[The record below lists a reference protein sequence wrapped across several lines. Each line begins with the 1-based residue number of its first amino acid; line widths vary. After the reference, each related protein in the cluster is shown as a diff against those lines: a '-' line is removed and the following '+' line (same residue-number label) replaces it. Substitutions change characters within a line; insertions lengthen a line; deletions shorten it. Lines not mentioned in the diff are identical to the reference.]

1 MDSASLLALHLQEMK
16 RRWPEKAQKAKKHYD
31 FIDRS
36 FKRQTEI
43 LEDNSQYQAW
53 LFTRRFG
60 KSTTFAKKACAI
72 AANRPGS
79 KVLYLALTLPS
90 AKGILWDAIEKEF
103 NSQKVKFR
111 GYENEGEFYVEGG
124 GMIKFFGVDSNYKE
138 MKKILGQA
146 YDLVGI
152 DESGSMTIDVENLIM
167 QMIDPALIDR
177 QGSLV
182 MLGTAENI
190 PATFYQKVTERKHI
204 DLPWNIHK
212 GSTEESPYTGPAFKA
227 KKAQLL
233 ASNPLVKDASWF
245 KAHYLNL
252 WSADDN
258 LIIIHFNELIN
269 NEPQRPK
276 FDDWIFGLGVDLG
289 YNDDS
294 SFSLNAISSKSP
306 YLYTIKAYKSPGLDL
321 TNVSDE
327 IKKINSEFPLTF
339 LVIDGANKQGVEE
352 MKNRHK
358 LPITPIA
365 AEKQDKATFLRL
377 MDDDYKQGKIKH
389 IKGEC
394 RGLELE
400 QGSLVWIKDSNEED
414 PRCQNHLND
423 AQLYIWRKMRT
434 YFEAESSPWKTKDQE
449 MEDRFLKESQQALEE
464 REEMRLLF

>member
-1 MDSASLLALHLQEMK
+1 MTNASLLAQYNEEIK
-16 RRWPEKAQKAKKHYD
+16 RRWPDRAVKAKKQYD
-31 FIDRS
+31 FVDRS
-36 FKRQTEI
+36 FKRQAEI
-43 LEDNSQYQAW
+43 LEDTNQYQAW

-60 KSTTFAKKACAI
+60 KSTTFAKKACTV
-72 AANRPGS
+72 AANRPNS
-79 KVLYLALTLPS
+79 KILYLALTLGS
-90 AKGILWDAIEKEF
+90 AKGILWDAIENEF
-103 NSQKVKFR
+103 KKHKVEFKP
-111 GYENEGEFYVEGG
+111 YETEGEFYLKNNSS
-124 GMIKFFGVDSNYKE
+124 IKFFGVDSNYRE

-177 QGSLV
+177 MGSLI

-190 PATFYQKVTERKHI
+190 PATFYQRVTEREHI

-245 KAHYLNL
+245 KAHYLNE
-252 WSADDN
+252 WSADDS
-258 LIIIHFNELIN
+258 LIIIHFNDQIN
-269 NEPQRPK
+269 IEKKLPK
-276 FDDWIFGLGVDLG
+276 YDDWIFGLGVDLG
-289 YNDDS
+289 FNDDS
-294 SFSLNAISSKSP
+294 SFSLNAVSRHSP
-306 YLYTIKAYKSPGLDL
+306 YLYTIKAFKSPGMDL
-321 TNVSDE
+321 TDVSNM
-327 IKKINSEFPLTF
+327 IKKIYEDYPFTW

-352 MKNRHK
+352 MRNRHN
-358 LPITPIA
+358 LPVNPVA

-389 IKGEC
+389 IEGEC
-394 RGLELE
+394 KRLQEE
-400 QGSLVWIKDSNEED
+400 QASLVWIKGSGEED

-434 YFEAESSPWKTKDQE
+434 YFTAESSEWKTKDQE
-449 MEDRFLKESQQALEE
+449 MEERFLKEAQEAIAE
-464 REEMRLLF
+464 REEMSLLY